1 MVLKTDLSC
10 EQLEE
15 RLAALHQVSLE
26 LVQDISIDS
35 LLNRIARIACE
46 QANAAYA
53 TIGIRTERGH
63 LEQFISVWNDE
74 GQVFSQPHP
83 PINMNLINA
92 IADASNPVRVMDIQT
107 DLGLVAFPEQAPRI
121 VSLLGVPIY
130 QGGRNLGQIYLV
142 DKITGDGFTQDDER
156 VIETL
161 AAYAA
166 VAISNRALLR

>member
-1 MVLKTDLSC
+1 
-10 EQLEE
+10 
-15 RLAALHQVSLE
+15 
-26 LVQDISIDS
+26 
-35 LLNRIARIACE
+35 
-46 QANAAYA
+46 
-53 TIGIRTERGH
+53 
-63 LEQFISVWNDE
+63 
-74 GQVFSQPHP
+74 
-83 PINMNLINA
+83 MNLINA

-166 VAISNRALLR
+166 VAISNALLR

>member
-74 GQVFSQPHP
+74 GQVFPN
-83 PINMNLINA
+83 PIRRSI
-92 IADASNPVRVMDIQT
+92 
-107 DLGLVAFPEQAPRI
+107 
-121 VSLLGVPIY
+121 
-130 QGGRNLGQIYLV
+130 
-142 DKITGDGFTQDDER
+142 
-156 VIETL
+156 
-161 AAYAA
+161 
-166 VAISNRALLR
+166 